1 MFKKSRLADY
11 LFYLLIFALPL
22 QLRHVF
28 ARPEG
33 SLGNIGPLFNEWL
46 SIALFVTDLVL
57 IAFLVLHY
65 WQSGW
70 PVFKRRDIPL
80 AIFLIFTIASLFI
93 A

>member
-33 SLGNIGPLFNEWL
+33 SLGNMGPLFNEWL
-46 SIALFVTDLVL
+46 SIALFVTDLIL
-57 IAFLVLHY
+57 IAFLFLHF
-65 WQSGW
+65 SINKSIS
-70 PVFKRRDIPL
+70 FSRDNKKSKKFTPL
-80 AIFLIFTIASLFI
+80 YLQV
-93 A
+93 